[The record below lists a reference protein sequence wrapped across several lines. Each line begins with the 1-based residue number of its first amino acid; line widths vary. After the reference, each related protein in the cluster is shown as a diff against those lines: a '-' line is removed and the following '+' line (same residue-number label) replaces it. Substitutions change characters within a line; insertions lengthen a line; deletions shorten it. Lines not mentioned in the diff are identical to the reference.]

1 MTNQWA
7 LEADEIAA
15 RLVNGCDPAD
25 AAASLRILAHEM
37 RASVEPRED
46 PLAGVRWICRNCGT
60 SNGIDDV
67 SCLGCRKP
75 REEQDR
81 RVENRPAEPT

>member
-1 MTNQWA
+1 VEEVMRATREPSQEDW
-7 LEADEIAA
+7 
-15 RLVNGCDPAD
+15 
-25 AAASLRILAHEM
+25 AAAKA
-37 RASVEPRED
+37 AVEPRED

-81 RVENRPAEPT
+81 RVENRRAEP